1 MRRALLAMLMV
12 TLAGAADRAAAQRG
26 TVAPADTTPRALAPI
41 DLTGYWVSIVSE
53 DWRWRMLTPPK
64 GDISS
69 VPVNAEGRR
78 VTEAWDYAAE
88 QADTNACKPF
98 GVGGLTRIPGRLHIT
113 WQDDRTLK
121 LEFDAG
127 TQTRALHFGPAAAS
141 PAPTWQGD
149 STAVWEFAGGVET
162 DRNGIPAATAA
173 GRGAR
178 PRPDAPKGGS
188 LRVTTTNFR
197 AGFLRKNGV
206 PYSAT
211 AKIEEYFDRITY
223 PNGDTILLVRTVV
236 DDPVYLQLPFI
247 TSTNFKLEKDGS
259 KWKPTPCRIDLPIS
273 RPEPTRP

>member
-1 MRRALLAMLMV
+1 MRRAAFVVLA
-12 TLAGAADRAAAQRG
+12 LAARLAAQS
-26 TVAPADTTPRALAPI
+26 AEPTPRSLAPI
-41 DLTGYWVSIVSE
+41 DLTGYWVSIVNE

-78 VTEAWDYAAE
+78 ATEAWDYARE
-88 QADTNACKPF
+88 QTADNACKPF
-98 GVGGLTRIPGRLHIT
+98 GVGGLTRMPGRLHVT

-127 TQTRALHFGPAAAS
+127 TQTRLLRFGQAPPS

-149 STAVWEFAGGVET
+149 SAAAWEFAGGVET

-178 PRPDAPKGGS
+178 PRADAPKGGS

-197 AGFLRKNGV
+197 PGFLRKNGV

-223 PNGDTILLVRTVV
+223 PNGDTFLLVRTVV

-259 KWKPTPCRIDLPIS
+259 KWHPTPCAIDPPVV
-273 RPEPTRP
+273 RPQL

>member
-1 MRRALLAMLMV
+1 MKTAVALVAVLAV
-12 TLAGAADRAAAQRG
+12 GARLAAQQ
-26 TVAPADTTPRALAPI
+26 ASPTPRSLAPI
-41 DLTGYWVSIVSE
+41 DLTGYWVSIVNE

-69 VPVNAEGRR
+69 VPVNTAGRR
-78 VTEAWDYAAE
+78 ATEAWDYASE
-88 QADTNACKPF
+88 QTEANACKPF
-98 GVGGLTRIPGRLHIT
+98 GVGGLTRVPGRLHVT

-127 TQTRALHFGPAAAS
+127 TQTRLLRFGQAPPS

-149 STAVWEFAGGVET
+149 SAAAWEFAGGVET

-178 PRPDAPKGGS
+178 PRADAPKGGS

-197 AGFLRKNGV
+197 PGFLRKNGV

-223 PNGDTILLVRTVV
+223 PNGETFLLVRTVV

-259 KWKPTPCRIDLPIS
+259 KWHPTPCAIDPPVI
-273 RPEPTRP
+273 RPQP

>member
-1 MRRALLAMLMV
+1 MRRAAFVVLA
-12 TLAGAADRAAAQRG
+12 LAARLAAQS
-26 TVAPADTTPRALAPI
+26 AEPTPRSLAPI
-41 DLTGYWVSIVSE
+41 DLTGYWVSIVNE

-78 VTEAWDYAAE
+78 ATEAWDYARE
-88 QADTNACKPF
+88 QTADNACKPF
-98 GVGGLTRIPGRLHIT
+98 GVGGLTRMPGRLHVT

-127 TQTRALHFGPAAAS
+127 TQTRLLRFGQAPPS

-149 STAVWEFAGGVET
+149 SAAAWEFAGGVET

-178 PRPDAPKGGS
+178 PRADAPKGGS

-197 AGFLRKNGV
+197 PGFLRKNGV

-223 PNGDTILLVRTVV
+223 PNGETFLLVRTVV

-247 TSTNFKLEKDGS
+247 TSTNFKLEKDGA
-259 KWKPTPCRIDLPIS
+259 KWHPTPCAIDPPVVRPLPS
-273 RPEPTRP
+273 R

>member
-1 MRRALLAMLMV
+1 MRHACLVALAASMLVAGQRATAQQ
-12 TLAGAADRAAAQRG
+12 AAARAAE
-26 TVAPADTTPRALAPI
+26 PTPRALAPI

-78 VTEAWDYAAE
+78 ATEAWDYERE
-88 QADTNACKPF
+88 QTEANACKPF
-98 GVGGLTRIPGRLHIT
+98 GVGGLTRLPGRLHIT

-127 TQTRALHFGPAAAS
+127 TQTRALHFGAAPPS

-149 STAVWEFAGGVET
+149 STAAWEFAGGLET
-162 DRNGIPAATAA
+162 DRNGIPTATAA

-178 PRPDAPKGGS
+178 PRPDAPRGGS
-188 LRVTTTNFR
+188 LRVTTSNFR
-197 AGFLRKNGV
+197 PGFLRKNGV
-206 PYSAT
+206 PYSEK

-223 PNGDTILLVRTVV
+223 PDGDTILLVRTVV

-247 TSTNFKLEKDGS
+247 TSTNFRLERDGS
-259 KWKPTPCRIDLPIS
+259 KWHPTPCAIDAPVA
-273 RPEPTRP
+273 RP

>member
-1 MRRALLAMLMV
+1 MRRALLALLMV
-12 TLAGAADRAAAQRG
+12 ALTGADRATAQRG
-26 TVAPADTTPRALAPI
+26 AAAPVDATPRALAPI
-41 DLTGYWVSIVSE
+41 DLTGYWVAIVSE

-64 GDISS
+64 GDVSS

-78 VTEAWDYAAE
+78 VTDTWDYAAE
-88 QADTNACKPF
+88 QVDANACKPF
-98 GVGGLTRIPGRLHIT
+98 GVGGLMRLPGRLHIT

-127 TQTRALHFGPAAAS
+127 TQTRALHFGQAPVSA
-141 PAPTWQGD
+141 APTWQGD
-149 STAVWEFAGGVET
+149 STAAWEFAGGPEA

-178 PRPDAPKGGS
+178 PRADAPKGGS
-188 LRVTTTNFR
+188 LRVTTTNIR
-197 AGFLRKNGV
+197 PGFLRKNGV

-211 AKIEEYFDRITY
+211 ARIEEYFDRVTY

-247 TSTNFKLEKDGS
+247 TSTNFKLERNGER
-259 KWKPTPCRIDLPIS
+259 WHPTPCAIDPPVV
-273 RPEPTRP
+273 RP